1 MSTSTPT
8 PDLASPDWLLAG
20 FDADRGLYHLAQVSR
35 ATYKQTAFLDH
46 RIQPMPTS
54 TLTVD
59 EARLGSALRHT
70 NNPRSAWIFHT
81 GFCCSTLLA
90 SCLDHPGTTLV
101 LREPMVLSRL
111 AQLKRDQQGHHPGQQ
126 LISNVLAMCER
137 RYLGEAVLIKPSNFA
152 NALLPDL
159 ANYDGKNAERKIVL
173 MSSGLYSL
181 LVSMMKKK
189 AEAGVT
195 LPGFVRSLLK
205 DSDYQQRTELPEVG
219 ALTLLQQSV
228 VFWHCQRYFLQN
240 HIETALPGSFM
251 TLSMERFLAEPEVV
265 LGETSQFLGLGLTE
279 SVLQE
284 TVRSGAFT
292 RHSKQQQK
300 EYNPQAH
307 QVEQQET
314 AKQFGVEIFEALEW
328 AKPLLEKLPVRPF
341 DDFEQGQAVD

>member
-1 MSTSTPT
+1 MSTSTTT

-35 ATYKQTAFLDH
+35 ASYKQTSFLDH
-46 RIQPMPTS
+46 RIQPLP
-54 TLTVD
+54 TLTRSVN
-59 EARLGSALRHT
+59 EAQLVAILRQIK
-70 NNPRSAWIFHT
+70 NPHSAWIFHT

-90 SCLDHPGTTLV
+90 SCLDHPETTLV

-111 AQLKRDQQGHHPGQQ
+111 AQLKRDQREKQPGQE

-137 RYLGEAVLIKPSNFA
+137 SYPGEALLIKPSNFA

-159 ANYDGKNAERKIVL
+159 ASNTGSGTKRKAVL

-189 AEAGVT
+189 AEAEAT

-205 DSDYQQRTELPEVG
+205 DSDYQQRTDLPDVG
-219 ALTLLQQSV
+219 ALNLLQQSV

-240 HIETALPGSFM
+240 YMVAALPGSFM

-265 LGETSQFLGLGLTE
+265 LRDTSQFLGLGLAD

-284 TVRSGAFT
+284 TVQSGAFT

-300 EYNPQAH
+300 KYNPQAH
-307 QVEQQET
+307 LVEQQET
-314 AKQFGVEIFEALEW
+314 AKQFGVEISAALEW

-341 DDFEQGQAVD
+341 DDFEQGKPAA